1 MPIDYK
7 RYPPDWK
14 EIRERI
20 LIRAKNR
27 CEICGLKNKSTV
39 WSVIYYIRH
48 SGVYSYRT
56 IWFSKKSDAKRECLE
71 NEIKA
76 RKVILTISHLDHD
89 ETNHDVKDDR
99 LKALCQ
105 VCHLRYDAVEKNRRI
120 MEKSLQKNWE
130 L

>member
-27 CEICGLKNKSTV
+27 CEICGLKNRSLV
-39 WSVIYYIRH
+39 WSVIYYMRH
-48 SGVYSYRT
+48 QGVYSFRT
-56 IWFSKKSDAKRECLE
+56 IWFSKKSDAKRECLG
-71 NEIKA
+71 NKIKP
-76 RKVILTISHLDHD
+76 RRVVLTISHLDHD

-120 MEKSLQKNWE
+120 KEKS
-130 L
+130 